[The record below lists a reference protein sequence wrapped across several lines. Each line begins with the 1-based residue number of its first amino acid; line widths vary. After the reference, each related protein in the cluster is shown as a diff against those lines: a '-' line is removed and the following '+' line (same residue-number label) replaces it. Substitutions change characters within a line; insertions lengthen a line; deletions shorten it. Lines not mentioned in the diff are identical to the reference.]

1 MLPIPTG
8 KSAKTGHHATATPQ
22 PLRNVRGGF
31 GQPPPR
37 LPQVH
42 PGLPGEAARHGAL
55 QASHSGANGAASANV
70 PRPARLS
77 SRNAWTPRKTT
88 TMPTRRHDTRVIV
101 VLIAHTPMA
110 TQRAHDSPRRRCKIG
125 GTYNCVS
132 RDIEHRPGRADVAK
146 FQAVRRDFSFAA
158 LRNPR
163 AMSMTHVN
171 VNATADNHVR
181 FRKIVRLSRHSAYVI
196 RFSRKREE
204 AKDGTAKRILA
215 SVYSCNTARHPEK
228 GNSMTTESHTDTA
241 VRTPVNQFSSE
252 MLSRLIDAASAAF
265 NSDRDTAVACITRA
279 AELLQDGSGR
289 ETPAPGPAS
298 APRGGLARWQ
308 ANRVG
313 AYIAENLTRRIRAV
327 DLAKVVQLSPG
338 HFTRAFRETFGETPI
353 AYVARQRMRHA
364 QNLMVNTRDSLS
376 QIALACGLSDQ
387 SHFTR
392 VFRRAVGMS
401 PRAWRHQFA
410 TAPR

>member
-1 MLPIPTG
+1 M
-8 KSAKTGHHATATPQ
+8 
-22 PLRNVRGGF
+22 
-31 GQPPPR
+31 
-37 LPQVH
+37 
-42 PGLPGEAARHGAL
+42 E
-55 QASHSGANGAASANV
+55 
-70 PRPARLS
+70 
-77 SRNAWTPRKTT
+77 
-88 TMPTRRHDTRVIV
+88 
-101 VLIAHTPMA
+101 
-110 TQRAHDSPRRRCKIG
+110 QRI
-125 GTYNCVS
+125 
-132 RDIEHRPGRADVAK
+132 DILHRYI
-146 FQAVRRDFSFAA
+146 
-158 LRNPR
+158 R
-163 AMSMTHVN
+163 AMELGAMQP
-171 VNATADNHVR
+171 
-181 FRKIVRLSRHSAYVI
+181 
-196 RFSRKREE
+196 
-204 AKDGTAKRILA
+204 GTQQ
-215 SVYSCNTARHPEK
+215 
-228 GNSMTTESHTDTA
+228 GNSMTTESHSDTA
-241 VRTPVNQFSSE
+241 GRTAVNQFSNE

-289 ETPAPGPAS
+289 ETPSAGITAC

-313 AYIAENLTRRIRAV
+313 AYIAENLTRRIRAI

-410 TAPR
+410 MAPKP